1 MAKVPSRRLVID
13 ADVASAAG
21 GEHAVHPRSVHCRDF
36 LEAVL
41 ANDHR
46 LVITPEI
53 SDEWTRRQSNFSRSW
68 RRRMYARKSVFALN
82 LDTSRSVVTRL
93 RRVKCTKRQ
102 HDAMLNDVHL
112 IDAALATDRT
122 VNSLDAEARN
132 VYARACGSLAEL
144 KRIVWVNPDKPGEDP
159 LGWLERGAQADR
171 ERMLGWRP

>member
-1 MAKVPSRRLVID
+1 MAKKHSRRLVID

-21 GEHAVHPRSVHCRDF
+21 GEDAVHPRSVHCRDY

-53 SDEWTRRQSNFSRSW
+53 RDEWARRQSNFSRSW

-82 LDTSRSVVTRL
+82 VDASTSFVTRL
-93 RRVKCTKRQ
+93 KRLKCTKKQR
-102 HDAMLNDVHL
+102 DAMLNDVHL

-122 VNSLDAEARN
+122 VSSLDGEARN
-132 VYARACGSLAEL
+132 LYARASLSLAEL
-144 KRIVWVNPDKPGEDP
+144 KSIVWVNPDAPAEEP
-159 LGWLERGAQADR
+159 IGWLQQGAKPERK
-171 ERMLGWRP
+171 RMLG